1 MVVNI
6 TDKKTN
12 GMKDLGAKA
21 KILPVLI
28 YGELFEFKMTRKA
41 MQELVTKK
49 EEIAKFEKEMKK
61 KDLEDEKV
69 QIDIL
74 RYGFDLIL
82 GSGAFDRIYQHMDDE
97 VALLETFEAMTEYIK
112 ESLEDY
118 IKEIEKGKLQKI
130 IDAKKQKK

>member
-1 MVVNI
+1 MTFKAI
-6 TDKKTN
+6 SKKKDSV
-12 GMKDLGAKA
+12 KDLGAKA

-41 MQELVTKK
+41 MLELKNKK
-49 EEIAKFEKEMKK
+49 NEIEQFEKDMKK
-61 KDLEDEKV
+61 KDLEDEKI
-69 QIDIL
+69 QIEIL

-82 GSGAFDRIYQHMDDE
+82 GEGAFDRIYQHMDDE

-118 IKEIEKGKLQKI
+118 IKEIEKGQLQKI

>member
-41 MQELVTKK
+41 MQELVAKK
-49 EEIAKFEKEMKK
+49 EEIAKYEKNMKK